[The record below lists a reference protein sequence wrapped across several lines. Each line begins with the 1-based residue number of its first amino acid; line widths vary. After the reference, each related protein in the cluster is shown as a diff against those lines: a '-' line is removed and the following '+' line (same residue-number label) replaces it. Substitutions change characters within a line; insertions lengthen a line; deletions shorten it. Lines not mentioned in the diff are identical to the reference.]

1 MTGWRPSRRNVRESI
16 IKMINMAQTNTESV
30 FEFAR
35 QIASA
40 KAPSD
45 FTEVWTAQARKQF
58 EMLNEQTR
66 QLTSLGQKMA
76 RESTEP
82 IVRNAQQTFD
92 NASRPGRPPSRYDGA
107 DVPTPHWGQWQAGV
121 KPIDAPQKPRGER
134 QAGLT
139 CRHWASEC
147 Q

>member
-1 MTGWRPSRRNVRESI
+1 MGEFDQKAKVAAEGATQANEQSYSAVADNVRESI

-92 NASRPGRPPSRYDGA
+92 KVS
-107 DVPTPHWGQWQAGV
+107 
-121 KPIDAPQKPRGER
+121 
-134 QAGLT
+134 
-139 CRHWASEC
+139 
-147 Q
+147 